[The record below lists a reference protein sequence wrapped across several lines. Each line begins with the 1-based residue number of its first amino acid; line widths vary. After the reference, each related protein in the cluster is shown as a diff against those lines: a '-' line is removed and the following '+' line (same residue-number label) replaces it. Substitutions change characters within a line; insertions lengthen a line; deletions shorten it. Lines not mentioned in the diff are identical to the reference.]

1 MKPETFKDLM
11 KLSHGFEPARIFL
24 SAVELDL
31 FSQLSEKMT
40 AQQLAARLSL
50 QAEPLTLVLNA
61 LVAMGLLDKEGA
73 VYVNRPVAEENL
85 VSGQGYRGH
94 IFRHISHC
102 WPPWGNLSDRLQG
115 REIDGESWSPARD
128 EEQTRDFILGMEN
141 VTRELA
147 PLVVERL
154 ELGDPVTL
162 LDVGGGPG
170 TYAEAFLQEYPSLRE
185 VCVFDLP
192 KAAAVGRQNLKG
204 KGLGT
209 SVRWLEGD
217 FHETSFG
224 QGFDVVWISQVLHS
238 LDASGCRMLMDK
250 AFEALV
256 PGGELILHE
265 FLIADDRTG
274 PLQAALFAV
283 HMLVMTGVGRTYAGG
298 ELSAWMGEVGFVDVR
313 VQQVSDDTSVV
324 RGRKPV
330 SP

>member
-1 MKPETFKDLM
+1 MNPETFKDLM
-11 KLSHGFEPARIFL
+11 RLSHGFEPARILL

-31 FSQLSEKMT
+31 FSHLSENT
-40 AQQLAARLSL
+40 TVHQLATRLNL
-50 QAEPLTLVLNA
+50 QAGPLTLVLNA
-61 LVAMGLLDKEGA
+61 LVAMGLLDKAGEA
-73 VYVNRPVAEENL
+73 YVNRPVVAENL
-85 VSGQGYRGH
+85 VAGQGYRGH

-102 WPPWGNLSDRLQG
+102 WSAWGDLSGRLQG
-115 REIDGESWSPARD
+115 LEPAEESWSPARD

-141 VTRELA
+141 VTRDLA
-147 PLVVERL
+147 PLVAARL
-154 ELGDPVTL
+154 ELANPVIL

-170 TYAEAFLQEYPSLRE
+170 TYAEAFLKEYPSLRE

-192 KAAAVGRQNLKG
+192 KAAAVGRRNLKSRG
-204 KGLGT
+204 IET

-217 FHETSFG
+217 FYETPFG

-238 LDASGCRMLMDK
+238 LNEAGCRMLMAK
-250 AFEALV
+250 AFEALM

-265 FLIADDRTG
+265 FLIEDNRTR

-298 ELSAWMGEVGFVDVR
+298 ELSVWMGEAGFTDVR

-330 SP
+330 SR

>member
-1 MKPETFKDLM
+1 MRPETFKDLM
-11 KLSHGFEPARIFL
+11 KLSHGFEPARILL

-31 FSQLSEKMT
+31 FSHLSEKMT
-40 AQQLAARLSL
+40 ARQLAARLSL
-50 QAEPLTLVLNA
+50 QEVPLTLVLNA
-61 LVAMGLLDKEGA
+61 MVAMGLLDKEGDD
-73 VYVNRPVAEENL
+73 YVNGPLVGKTL

-94 IFRHISHC
+94 IFRHIGHC
-102 WPPWGNLSDRLQG
+102 WPAWGNLSDRLRG
-115 REIDGESWSPARD
+115 REVEEESWSPARD

-147 PLVVERL
+147 PLVVGRL
-154 ELGDPVTL
+154 GLGSPLTL

-170 TYAEAFLQEYPSLRE
+170 TYAEAFLKEYPSLRE

-192 KAAAVGRQNLKG
+192 KAAAVGRQNLKSRG
-204 KGLGT
+204 VET

-217 FHETSFG
+217 FHDTSFG

-238 LDASGCRMLMDK
+238 LDMSGCRMLIDK

-265 FLIADDRTG
+265 FLIEDHRTG
-274 PLQAALFAV
+274 PLQAAIFAV

-298 ELSAWMGEVGFVDVR
+298 ELSVWLDEAGFVDVR

-330 SP
+330 S